1 VKKYSFVLKT
11 AFAFL
16 LVLMVAFVSVTPVH
30 AHHAFAAEFDANQP
44 VELKGTVTKARW
56 VNPHSWLYV
65 DVKDA
70 DGNITNWGF
79 EFGAPNALQGRG
91 LTKADLK
98 VGAEVSIKGYRSKN
112 GGPFAYSVFITLPD
126 GRSIQTGGAQD
137 APPPAAGSPVSLY
150 PSSSESLSVGAGI

>member
-1 VKKYSFVLKT
+1 MKASILKS
-11 AFAFL
+11 AL
-16 LVLMVAFVSVTPVH
+16 LCLSALAVAAPAH

-44 VELKGTVTKARW
+44 VELKGVVTKVRW

-65 DVKDA
+65 DVKDEN
-70 DGNITNWGF
+70 GNITNWGF

-98 VGAEVSIKGYRSKN
+98 VETEVSIKAFRSKN

-137 APPPAAGSPVSLY
+137 APAETPKAG
-150 PSSSESLSVGAGI
+150 GGI